1 MTHDPLAPSGWYPDG
16 AAPELRPAPAPGPSV
31 PASTFGQVPTSTF
44 GGAPSTFGQAST
56 FGQVP
61 ARLGD
66 SLNLADTVSQGAA
79 YQLNRLDEARAV
91 RRTAF
96 WFLGFALGVLALSG
110 LVSVWMRSVVN
121 TFSVLLVLAAVALAS
136 RAVRDYRRAL
146 FRGAPALGPGGW
158 LVVVVAFL
166 VALVPVVAGPVAAAR
181 DLEQRLQEESTA
193 VY

>member
-1 MTHDPLAPSGWYPDG
+1 
-16 AAPELRPAPAPGPSV
+16 V
-31 PASTFGQVPTSTF
+31 
-44 GGAPSTFGQAST
+44 
-56 FGQVP
+56 
-61 ARLGD
+61 
-66 SLNLADTVSQGAA
+66 
-79 YQLNRLDEARAV
+79 
-91 RRTAF
+91 
-96 WFLGFALGVLALSG
+96 SG
-110 LVSVWMRSVVN
+110 LVSLWMRSVVN

-146 FRGAPALGPGGW
+146 FRGAPALGPAGW